1 MRGAGSRGAGSRRR
15 RCRHRFCCGRRSR
28 RRACCGGE
36 RVDRGARRRVSRG
49 HKERGDEEGKRGCR
63 GRHPARWLQAFWGP
77 RVGAER
83 GAARHGV
90 VRLQYRAGLEPL
102 LHACIC
108 FVPAWG
114 RKYVCVRVGGEEGI
128 SVLVQGGVCC
138 SSHTTQKGCVCAGT
152 RAHNPRETQGR
163 HKCSPHVK
171 IHGQRPRFQTCKRRC
186 ARSLVRV
193 CVCVCVCVLSLI
205 HI

>member
-1 MRGAGSRGAGSRRR
+1 MGGGRENNVLVSRGRGLGARGEAMRGAGSRGAGSRRR

-114 RKYVCVRVGGEEGI
+114 RKYVCVRVVVRKA
-128 SVLVQGGVCC
+128 SVFLFRVG
-138 SSHTTQKGCVCAGT
+138 SAAPRTQPKKAVCA
-152 RAHNPRETQGR
+152 RERERTIQGR
-163 HKCSPHVK
+163 HKEDTSVP
-171 IHGQRPRFQTCKRRC
+171 PM
-186 ARSLVRV
+186 
-193 CVCVCVCVLSLI
+193 
-205 HI
+205 